1 MLFFI
6 CVDGCFLFCVYIF
19 LFGYVIMK
27 ITGLIKSIQKLAI
40 VPRVI
45 VYILIFIAF
54 RFLLDALL
62 NSLSGLRIMKE
73 GMANKEGKKFILF
86 HWEKCGHCKKMMP
99 EWNKFE
105 SSYNGSVN
113 VGKVEKDEDPALI
126 EKMGVKGY
134 PTIMMLDE
142 NNNKIAD
149 YSGQRT
155 ASAFMEFVKQ
165 Y

>member
-1 MLFFI
+1 
-6 CVDGCFLFCVYIF
+6 
-19 LFGYVIMK
+19 MK

-40 VPRVI
+40 VHRVI

>member
-1 MLFFI
+1 MLYLCECIFI
-6 CVDGCFLFCVYIF
+6 CVDIFLFC
-19 LFGYVIMK
+19 YVIMK

-149 YSGQRT
+149 YSGERT

>member
-1 MLFFI
+1 MH
-6 CVDGCFLFCVYIF
+6 IF

-27 ITGLIKSIQKLAI
+27 AGQLVKAIQKLPI
-40 VPRVI
+40 VPRI
-45 VYILIFIAF
+45 GVYILLFIVF
-54 RFLLDALL
+54 RFLLDAILG
-62 NSLSGLRIMKE
+62 SLRGLRIMKE
-73 GMANKEGKKFILF
+73 GMSNKEGKKFILF
-86 HWEKCGHCKKMMP
+86 HWSKCGHCKKMMP

-105 SSYNGSVN
+105 SSYKGHIN
-113 VGKVEKDEDPALI
+113 VGKVEKDEDPQLI

-149 YSGQRT
+149 YSGERT
-155 ASAFMEFVKQ
+155 SSAFMEFVKQ

>member
-1 MLFFI
+1 MH
-6 CVDGCFLFCVYIF
+6 IF

>member
-1 MLFFI
+1 
-6 CVDGCFLFCVYIF
+6 
-19 LFGYVIMK
+19 MK
-27 ITGLIKSIQKLAI
+27 ITGLIKSIQKLGIAPRI
-40 VPRVI
+40 V

-54 RFLLDALL
+54 RFLLDALFSSL
-62 NSLSGLRIMKE
+62 NGLRIMKE
-73 GMANKEGKKFILF
+73 GMENKEGKKFILF
-86 HWEKCGHCKKMMP
+86 HWSKCGHCKKMMP

-105 SSYNGSVN
+105 SKYNGHIN
-113 VGKVEKDEDPALI
+113 VGKVEKDDDPALI

-149 YSGQRT
+149 YSGERT
-155 ASAFMEFVKQ
+155 SNAFMEFVKQ

>member
-1 MLFFI
+1 
-6 CVDGCFLFCVYIF
+6 
-19 LFGYVIMK
+19 MK

-45 VYILIFIAF
+45 VYVLIFIAF
-54 RFLLDALL
+54 RFLLDALFSSL
-62 NSLSGLRIMKE
+62 NGLRVMKE
-73 GMANKEGKKFILF
+73 GMENKEGKKFILF
-86 HWEKCGHCKKMMP
+86 HWKKCGHCKKMMP

-105 SSYNGSVN
+105 NNYNGHVN
-113 VGKVEKDEDPALI
+113 VGKVEKDENPSLI

-149 YSGQRT
+149 YSGDRK